1 VRYKLKKRGNG
12 VVIDILWSLFGG
24 MHRENES

>member
-12 VVIDILWSLFGG
+12 VVVDILWSLFGG
-24 MHRENES
+24 MHREIES